1 MGVPVDLTELE
12 KLQDEV
18 AEAVKKGIDTDKYR
32 LEIVL
37 NKHVKMQSILY
48 SNQNR
53 KVILS
58 IEGQSVDVY
67 SKMDGEDIEVV
78 LERSRYATRYFM
90 GAKYH
95 ELRKYFI

>member
-18 AEAVKKGIDTDKYR
+18 AEAVKKGIDTDEYR

-48 SNQNR
+48 SNKNR
-53 KVILS
+53 RVILS

-67 SKMDGEDIEVV
+67 SKMYGEDIEVV

-95 ELRKYFI
+95 ELRKYFT